1 MITESEE
8 KQIAKIENFI
18 LADVYK
24 NDRVS
29 IKTLRHDLSGF
40 RSPRNP
46 DGDQKITREEI
57 DSIIFRLYRKGLV
70 RRQRRFIWIPTNS
83 KTLMKLSELG
93 LIDARPISLVKMK
106 MEVR

>member
-1 MITESEE
+1 MNTENEE
-8 KQIAKIENFI
+8 KQIAKIEDFI
-18 LADVYK
+18 IADVYK
-24 NDRVS
+24 KDKVS

-93 LIDARPISLVKMK
+93 LIDARPVSLMK
-106 MEVR
+106 AEVN